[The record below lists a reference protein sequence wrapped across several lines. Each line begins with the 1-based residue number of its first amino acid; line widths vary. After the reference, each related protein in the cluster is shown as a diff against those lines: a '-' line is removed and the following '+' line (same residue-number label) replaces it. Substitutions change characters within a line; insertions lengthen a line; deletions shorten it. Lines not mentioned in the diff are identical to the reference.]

1 MKIGILTY
9 HRAHNYG
16 AMLQAYALQH
26 FLQSKGH
33 QVDFIDYWPKD
44 HADEYNLWKPLR
56 GTLTQIIATIVVSGL
71 TF

>member
-26 FLQSKGH
+26 FLQ
-33 QVDFIDYWPKD
+33 FWTIIPKI
-44 HADEYNLWKPLR
+44 AVIF
-56 GTLTQIIATIVVSGL
+56 GITLVYIKKKQYLCAL
-71 TF
+71 NC